1 MRNFTIL
8 YALSHPRLYQIVYEP
23 KVKYHL
29 GDKQPPQMSSGVFGW
44 ISPLLHT
51 KEAELVDKIGP
62 DAATFL
68 RFLRMMRTIYSLV
81 AILTC
86 AILLPINISYNIRNV
101 PSESRDVL
109 SMLTIRDVGGN
120 ILWAHVGMVY
130 VVTGVVMVV
139 VWFHWTAMVRLRAQF
154 FRSPEYALSFYART
168 LIVTRVPKKFQ
179 SDEGIRTVFNSVQ
192 VPYPTTSVHIGR
204 RVGDLPRLIEAHN
217 SAVREFEQVLV
228 RYLKDGKIGKK
239 RPTIHVGGFW
249 GIGGEKRD
257 AIDHYTCVLSQYSR
271 ALVTYYMA
279 V

>member
-1 MRNFTIL
+1 MRKFTIP
-8 YALSHPRLYQIVYEP
+8 YALPHPRLCQIVNQP

-29 GDKQPPQMSSGVFGW
+29 GDKQPPRISPGLFGW

-51 KEAELVDKIGP
+51 KEPELVDKIGL

-86 AILLPINISYNIRNV
+86 AILIPINVSYNLRDV
-101 PSESRDVL
+101 PSTSRDAL
-109 SMLTIRDVGGN
+109 SMLTIRDVQGN
-120 ILWAHVGMVY
+120 VLWAHVGMVY
-130 VVTGVVMVV
+130 VITGVVIVV

-168 LIVTRVPKKFQ
+168 LIITRVPKKLQ
-179 SDEGIRTVFNSVQ
+179 SDEGIKIVFNSVQ

-204 RVGDLPRLIEAHN
+204 RVGDLAGLIEAHN
-217 SAVREFEQVLV
+217 RVVREFEQILV

-239 RPTIHVGGFW
+239 RPTIRVGGFW
-249 GIGGEKRD
+249 GMGGEKID
-257 AIDHYTCVLSQYSR
+257 AIDHYTCVL
-271 ALVTYYMA
+271 
-279 V
+279 